1 MAINHSSRF
10 LKRLKRHNVF
20 PHLVAEDLANGV
32 EHTPV
37 DRMRLEQVAET
48 TIPAEEERQKAAA
61 AAADAEKQTT
71 IVLEQVNQ
79 TRNPLTT
86 RASDDAIDK
95 LVFPQEIESNYTL
108 PYILF
113 KIFESETGQ
122 VTPTDALS
130 VSINQGGAQIGQI
143 VRGISGNSETSDP
156 LDVGLAAGLLLGVGG
171 GIAAAALAT
180 DAGATALNN
189 VASKLLN
196 IPDLTGQT
204 KTLLKSFALRRN
216 TKRLG
221 GYIALLAP
229 DSVATSYDNSY
240 DEMSVTAVLGGI
252 GFAMQAASGIS
263 GDLLTQNPM
272 IAEAAATLAG
282 KLTGGDDLSRLG
294 LFATTGYVRNP
305 QLELIYSSPVLRRF
319 NFEFRL
325 IPKNATESAIIK
337 NVITTFKRNA
347 APLVAKEA
355 AGGRYMVPPNQFTIE
370 FFKGGTATN
379 GTSNDY
385 LFKTKNCV
393 LTSIGVDYAPN
404 GYATFKNGAPVE
416 TRLSLSFQEVEIMD
430 RTAIDGGF

>member
-1 MAINHSSRF
+1 MAINHSSRSF
-10 LKRLKRHNVF
+10 KRLKRHNVF
-20 PHLVAEDLANGV
+20 PHLVAENLANGV

-37 DRMRLEQVAET
+37 DRMRLENQSPTNPGA
-48 TIPAEEERQKAAA
+48 PAPDGSV

-71 IVLEQVNQ
+71 VLEQVKQ
-79 TRNPLTT
+79 TQNPLKTV
-86 RASDDAIDK
+86 ASNAAISK
-95 LVFPQEIESNYTL
+95 LVFPREIESNDTL

-113 KIFESETGQ
+113 KIFRSETGP
-122 VTPTDALS
+122 VTPTDARS
-130 VSINQGGAQIGQI
+130 ISINEGGAQIGQI
-143 VRGISGNSETSDP
+143 VSGISGDSDTTEP
-156 LDVGLAAGLLLGVGG
+156 LDAAVAAGLLLGVGG
-171 GIAAAALAT
+171 GLLAAALAT
-180 DAGATALNN
+180 ETGTNAVND

-216 TKRLG
+216 TKQLD

-229 DSVATSYDNSY
+229 DGVATSYDNSY
-240 DEMSVTAVLGGI
+240 DEMSLTAVLGGL
-252 GFAMQAASGIS
+252 GFALQAASGIS
-263 GDLLTQNPM
+263 GDTPTTNPI

-294 LFATTGYVRNP
+294 LFATSGYVRNP

-319 NFEFRL
+319 NFDFRL
-325 IPKNATESAIIK
+325 IPRNETESVIIK
-337 NVITTFKRNA
+337 NVITAFKRNA

-370 FFKGGTATN
+370 FFSGGTATN

-430 RTAIDGGF
+430 REAIDGGF

>member
-1 MAINHSSRF
+1 M
-10 LKRLKRHNVF
+10 F
-20 PHLVAEDLANGV
+20 PHLVAENLANGV

-37 DRMRLEQVAET
+37 DRMRLEQFADQGQLDAA
-48 TIPAEEERQKAAA
+48 AEE
-61 AAADAEKQTT
+61 QTT
-71 IVLEQVNQ
+71 TTTEQQQVNQ

-86 RASDDAIDK
+86 VASSAAISK
-95 LVFPQEIESNYTL
+95 LVFPQQIESDSSL

-113 KIFESETGQ
+113 KIFRSETGQ
-122 VTPTDALS
+122 VTPEDGRS
-130 VSINQGGAQIGQI
+130 ISINAGGAQIGQI
-143 VRGISGNSETSDP
+143 VGGISGDSDAVDP
-156 LDVGLAAGLLLGVGG
+156 LEAGLAAGLLLGVGG
-171 GIAAAALAT
+171 GLVAAALAT
-180 DAGATALNN
+180 DAGDAAATKLNEA
-189 VASKLLN
+189 ASKLLN

-216 TKRLG
+216 TKQLD

-240 DEMSVTAVLGGI
+240 DEMSLTAVLGGL
-252 GFAMQAASGIS
+252 GFALQAASGIS
-263 GDLLTQNPM
+263 GDTPTTNPI

-294 LFATTGYVRNP
+294 LFATSGYVRNP

-319 NFEFRL
+319 NFDFRL
-325 IPKNATESAIIK
+325 IPRNETESVIIK
-337 NVITTFKRNA
+337 DVITAFKRNA

-430 RTAIDGGF
+430 REAIDGGF